1 MKRID
6 TFLAQPLAIILA
18 CYLCGC
24 AQDAAPAV
32 IAPPPEVT
40 VALPVQKEIT
50 EFVEFTGRVESPET
64 VAIRPRVSG
73 YLDKILFADGQEVA
87 EGAKLFEIDKRPY
100 ENARNNALAQ
110 KTAAETRRNTTS
122 EKFVRTDTLFK
133 KQAATQADLDI
144 DRGAKDEAEAAF
156 DAAGVAVTQAELDVS
171 FTTITAPIS
180 GRISKSSMTE
190 GNLVTTT
197 GQNPPL
203 TTIVSMNP
211 MHIYFDVDEGTI
223 LRFRQLWRSRDE
235 NVQFTRVK
243 ELQYPVYAELSNET
257 NFPHQG
263 VLDFIDNRVSSS
275 TGTLQ
280 VRAEFDNSKRHFTP
294 GFFVRV
300 RVPFGSA
307 RTTLLV
313 PDRAVLSD
321 QSLKYVLVVNKDNV
335 VERRDIVPGSLDAG
349 LRVVESGLG
358 PDERI
363 IINGVQRARPGLKVD
378 PHEQSKA
385 PTADAAP
392 AAPTEQK

>member
-1 MKRID
+1 M
-6 TFLAQPLAIILA
+6 
-18 CYLCGC
+18 
-24 AQDAAPAV
+24 

-40 VALPVQKEIT
+40 VALPDQKELT

-73 YLDKILFADGQEVA
+73 YLDKIHFADGQEVA
-87 EGAKLFEIDKRPY
+87 EGSDLFEIDKRPY
-100 ENARNNALAQ
+100 ENARDNALAQ
-110 KTAAETRRNTTS
+110 KSAAETRRNTTS
-122 EKFVRTDTLFK
+122 EKFGRTETLFK

-144 DRGAKDEAEAAF
+144 DKGAKDEAEAAF
-156 DAAGVAVTQAELDVS
+156 AAAKVAVTQAELDLS

-223 LRFRQLWRSRDE
+223 LRFRQLWRSREE

-243 ELQYPVYAELSNET
+243 ELQYPVFAGLANET

-263 VLDFIDNRVSSS
+263 VLDFIDNRVSNS

-349 LRVVESGLG
+349 QRVVESGLG
-358 PDERI
+358 PDERV

-378 PHEQSKA
+378 PQEQAK
-385 PTADAAP
+385 AP
-392 AAPTEQK
+392 AADTTSEALKEKK